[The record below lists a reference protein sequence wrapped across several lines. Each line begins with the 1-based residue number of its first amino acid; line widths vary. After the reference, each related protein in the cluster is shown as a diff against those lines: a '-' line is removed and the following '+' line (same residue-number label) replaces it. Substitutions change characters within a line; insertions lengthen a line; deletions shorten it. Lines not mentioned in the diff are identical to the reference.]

1 MCGVADQ
8 QGSADSG
15 SGHSPS
21 RAILYGV
28 GLACLLLFGLA
39 LAGRAEAG
47 ALYRCIGASGE
58 TAYSTS
64 PDGFRQCRKV
74 QSFGSPAPARGRT
87 APVRRTSLTLAT
99 AAVAT
104 TARSLEADGA
114 APTSLAHV
122 QGNAQTDA
130 RSLAAAGVRRAAL
143 ANAAGAVTTTARAVS
158 PIPQLT
164 GGEQAPGPTAPGQ
177 AAPAATGPPSWEG
190 TGSSPPLASAGATV
204 RRGAVY
210 RVVRADGSVEYTNV
224 RPAGSRAASDV
235 VTMLFTYIATCAA
248 CDLHSPIQWNR
259 VPLNLTA
266 YAQAV
271 HAASAAYGVDEAFL
285 RAVIHAESAFNPRAM
300 SIKGAQGLMQLMP
313 GTASDLGVMDAFD
326 SDQNIRGGARY
337 LGLLL
342 QDFDGDEQLAA
353 AAYNAGPA
361 AVQRYGGVPP
371 YAETRV
377 YVQRVATLRR
387 RYAAAIHPALTARAE
402 GTASSGL

>member
-1 MCGVADQ
+1 MCGVAGQ

-15 SGHSPS
+15 SAYPS
-21 RAILYGV
+21 LCTILYGV
-28 GLACLLLFGLA
+28 GLACLLLIGLA
-39 LAGRAEAG
+39 LATRAEAG
-47 ALYRCIGASGE
+47 VLYRCVGASGE

-74 QSFGSPAPARGRT
+74 QNFSSPAPARSRT
-87 APVRRTSLTLAT
+87 VPMRRASLALAT
-99 AAVAT
+99 GTVTT

-114 APTSLAHV
+114 LPTSLAHV

-130 RSLAAAGVRRAAL
+130 RSLAAAEVRRAAL
-143 ANAAGAVTTTARAVS
+143 VNAGGAVTTTARAVP
-158 PIPQLT
+158 PIPQLPD
-164 GGEQAPGPTAPGQ
+164 GEHAQGSMAL
-177 AAPAATGPPSWEG
+177 APATPPAARAPSLEG
-190 TGSSPPLASAGATV
+190 AGASPSLASADATV

-224 RPAGSRAASDV
+224 RPSGSHAADGV

-266 YAQAV
+266 YEPVV
-271 HAASAAYGVDEAFL
+271 HAASVAYGVDEAFL

-313 GTASDLGVMDAFD
+313 GTASDLGVMDAFN

-337 LGLLL
+337 LGSLL
-342 QDFDGDEQLAA
+342 QDFNGDEQLAA

-361 AVQRYGGVPP
+361 AVQHYGGVPP

-377 YVQRVATLRR
+377 YVQRVATLRK

-402 GTASSGL
+402 GATSSGP